1 VRGATNT
8 TGNTSRRN
16 VSGRR
21 FAAAMLSFAILAVA
35 TTSAAAQPPIETARR
50 HAAALGLQVGD
61 ARAAAAA
68 LQARILALSSDVA
81 NARRMLD
88 RLQGRLVNAQ
98 RGRAAAQAELDAIQ
112 SRLNDRARQAFI
124 TLGPAASAVYL
135 LGADSLTDL
144 LDRSVML
151 DSVQQADATLA
162 GDVHAQI
169 ARLASAQDSLEQTTR
184 VRGRLLAR
192 IESRRAQMLN
202 AFAAQQA
209 ALEQLVGRQRS
220 AIHDVTQLERQI
232 AREAGALPFGGWA
245 ARFLQHIG
253 APTCRDNLVVVM
265 AWQANE
271 FTQARW
277 NPLATTHL
285 MKRSTGFN
293 VVGVQ
298 NYVSLTQGIR
308 ASVQTLAGGALSF
321 GYGAILDDL
330 HACAGAMT
338 TAAAIRASAW
348 CRDCSNGGYV
358 TELVPIVEQY
368 FDRYTTLH
376 V

>member
-1 VRGATNT
+1 MGGLTNS
-8 TGNTSRRN
+8 TSHA
-16 VSGRR
+16 SGRR
-21 FAAAMLSFAILAVA
+21 FGAVVLSCAILAVA
-35 TTSAAAQPPIETARR
+35 TTSATAQPPIETARR

-68 LQARILALSSDVA
+68 LQTRMLALTSDVV

-88 RLQGRLVNAQ
+88 RLQGRLVDAQ
-98 RGRAAAQAELDAIQ
+98 RGLAAAQAEMDAIQ
-112 SRLNDRARQAFI
+112 ARLDDRARQAFV
-124 TLGPAASAVYL
+124 TLGPGASAAYL
-135 LGADSLTDL
+135 LGASSFADL
-144 LDRSVML
+144 LDRTAML

-162 GDVHAQI
+162 GDVQAEA
-169 ARLASAQDSLEQTTR
+169 ARFASAQGSLEQATKE
-184 VRGRLLAR
+184 RGRLLVR
-192 IESRRAQMLN
+192 IESRRAQMLS

-209 ALEQLVGRQRS
+209 ALQQLVGQQRS
-220 AIHDVTQLERQI
+220 AIQDVNRMERQI
-232 AREAGALPFGGWA
+232 AREAGALPFGDWA

-253 APTCRDNLVVVM
+253 APTCRENLVVVM

-277 NPLATTHL
+277 NPLATTHR

-298 NYVSLTQGIR
+298 NYLTLTQGLR
-308 ASVQTLAGGALSF
+308 ASEQTLTGGAASF
-321 GYGAILDDL
+321 GYVAILDAL
-330 HACAGAMT
+330 HACAGAMK
-338 TAAAIRASAW
+338 TAEAIRTSAW

-368 FDRYTTLH
+368 FDRYMTLH

>member
-1 VRGATNT
+1 MRGATNIT
-8 TGNTSRRN
+8 RN
-16 VSGRR
+16 MSWRNASGRR

-35 TTSAAAQPPIETARR
+35 TTSAAARPPIQTARR

-68 LQARILALSSDVA
+68 LQTRMLALSSDLA

-98 RGRAAAQAELDAIQ
+98 RGRAAAQAELDSIQ
-112 SRLNDRARQAFI
+112 SRLNDRARQVFI

-151 DSVQQADATLA
+151 DSVQQSDAALA
-162 GDVHAQI
+162 GDVRAQI

-184 VRGRLLAR
+184 VRARLLAR

-202 AFAAQQA
+202 AFAAQQE
-209 ALEQLVGRQRS
+209 ALERLVGRQHS
-220 AIHDVTQLERQI
+220 AIHDVTRLERRV
-232 AREAGALPFGGWA
+232 AREAGALPFGEWA
-245 ARFLQHIG
+245 PRFLQHIG

-285 MKRSTGFN
+285 MKRSTNFN

-308 ASVQTLAGGALSF
+308 ASVQTLAGGAPSF

-330 HACAGAMT
+330 HACAGAMR
-338 TAAAIRASAW
+338 TAEAIRASAW